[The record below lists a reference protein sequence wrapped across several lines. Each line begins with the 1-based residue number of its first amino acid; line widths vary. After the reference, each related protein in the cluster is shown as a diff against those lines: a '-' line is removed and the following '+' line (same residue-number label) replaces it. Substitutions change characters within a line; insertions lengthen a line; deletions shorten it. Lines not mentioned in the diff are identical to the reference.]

1 MTDTSPLPRA
11 THYGDDH
18 VAYVFPGQGSQ
29 FVGMGRDI
37 YESSPAAQRVFQQ
50 ADEVLGFP
58 LSRMCFEGPTEDLQD
73 TINAQPAILTVSVAS
88 LEALREKLRDI
99 GRLVQPLYVAGHSL
113 GEYTALVAAN
123 VLDFADALRLV
134 RERGRLMK
142 ESGETRPG
150 GMAAI
155 VGLDRE
161 KLEDVC
167 RRAGKMGVI
176 TLANQNEPLQ
186 TVISGEINALLHA
199 MDLAKQE
206 GARKVARL
214 KISIASH
221 SPLMSKVATG
231 LTEMVANM
239 TLRDPEV
246 PIVANIGGQVL
257 STAEDIRRELAEQVC
272 KPVEWSRSVLEM
284 INGGGRTFVEIGP
297 GHVLSSLIRRINA
310 EVQAVTVKDFSLAQL
325 LPVSAAG
332 LPGALSHAEGSA

>member
-1 MTDTSPLPRA
+1 MTDTSSIPRA
-11 THYGDDH
+11 THSDDDH

-58 LSRMCFEGPTEDLQD
+58 LSRMCFEGPTEELQD

-99 GRLVQPLYVAGHSL
+99 GRLVQPLYMAGHSL

-167 RRAGKMGVI
+167 RRAGKIGVI

-221 SPLMSKVATG
+221 SPLMSKVAAG

-284 INGGGRTFVEIGP
+284 INGGGRIFVEIGP

-325 LPVSAAG
+325 LPVSVAG
-332 LPGALSHAEGSA
+332 LPGALSNAEGSA